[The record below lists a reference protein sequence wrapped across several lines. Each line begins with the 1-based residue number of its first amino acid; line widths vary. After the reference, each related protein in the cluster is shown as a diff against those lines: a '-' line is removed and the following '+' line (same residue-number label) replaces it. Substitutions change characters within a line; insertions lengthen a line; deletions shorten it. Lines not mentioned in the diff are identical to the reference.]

1 MRLVYDKPSY
11 YITGQLITIV
21 ILILLIFINI
31 TVPATAQPTEQDK
44 EKDMK
49 MIFEALDSYVQGW
62 VSGDASLATQDY
74 SYNIHWVD
82 EFGKVIYTQKSLTEY
97 MEKTFNKVE
106 NTNAPYPSMSH
117 QITYLD
123 PKIGVV
129 HSMQIEKEVKKFHL
143 RVLYKEGDSWKI
155 INHHTS
161 LVHPKEGE

>member
-1 MRLVYDKPSY
+1 MRLIHDKPSY
-11 YITGQLITIV
+11 YITRQLITIV

-31 TVPATAQPTEQDK
+31 TIPATAQPTEQDK

-49 MIFEALDSYVQGW
+49 MIFEALDRYVQGW
-62 VSGDASLATQDY
+62 VSRDASLAAQDY

-82 EFGKVIYTQKSLTEY
+82 EYGKVIYLQKSLIEY
-97 MEKTFNKVE
+97 LDKAFSLEE
-106 NTNAPYPSMSH
+106 NTNPPYPSLSH

-143 RVLYKEGDSWKI
+143 RVFYKEGDSWKI
-155 INHHTS
+155 ISHIVS
-161 LVHPKEGE
+161 REHPKE